1 MKACQWIL
9 ENRVLS
15 FSNMS
20 STSSFHLI
28 VIGGVPSSASGR
40 GDCVL
45 VNIIIII
52 MHTQSTVSPCG
63 VRFTITRYTPIE
75 THVSMKKRT
84 VSMPVSSE
92 PVKTVTLPVESR
104 LCEYVEGI
112 LGNY

>member
-20 STSSFHLI
+20 STSYFHLI
-28 VIGGVPSSASGR
+28 GGLPSSASGR
-40 GDCVL
+40 GDYVL
-45 VNIIIII
+45 VYVFII
-52 MHTQSTVSPCG
+52 MYKQSRLSPCG
-63 VRFTITRYTPIE
+63 VGFTITRYTPIE

-92 PVKTVTLPVESR
+92 PVKTVMLPVESR

>member
-1 MKACQWIL
+1 MKTCRWIL

-28 VIGGVPSSASGR
+28 VIGGLPSSASGR
-40 GDCVL
+40 GDYVL
-45 VNIIIII
+45 VYIFII
-52 MHTQSTVSPCG
+52 MYKLSRLSPCG
-63 VRFTITRYTPIE
+63 VGFTITRYTPIE